1 MPSAL
6 RVVEPGGIVVCAGI
20 HMSDIA
26 TFPYDLFWEER
37 QIRSVAN
44 LTWRDGEE
52 FLELAPRVPV
62 RTTMR
67 LYGLEQPNE
76 AQADLREVRL

>member
-1 MPSAL
+1 MPVSLDAAIICAPVGSLMPSAL

-62 RTTMR
+62 WATMR
-67 LYGLEQPNE
+67 L
-76 AQADLREVRL
+76 